1 MARLRRSRTT
11 GVRDRH
17 RTPGSL
23 PQGARTTLRRE
34 DRLARRV
41 ADNVTSAHSTSDAHV
56 GPRALR
62 RNELERFVDLSSDL
76 LSIGDTE
83 YLKWVNPAYERA
95 PGYTSQEL
103 LSRPFLDFIHPADRP
118 H

>member
-1 MARLRRSRTT
+1 M
-11 GVRDRH
+11 
-17 RTPGSL
+17 
-23 PQGARTTLRRE
+23 
-34 DRLARRV
+34 
-41 ADNVTSAHSTSDAHV
+41 TSAHSTSDRHV

-62 RNELERFVDLSSDL
+62 RKELERFFDLSDL

-95 PGYTSQEL
+95 LGYTSQEL
-103 LSRPFLDFIHPADRP
+103 LLRPFLDFIHPADRP